1 MAIENVRK
9 YFKEKGITN
18 EILEFQDSTSTVEL
32 AAAALGV
39 EGARIAKSL
48 SFKEDDGAILVV
60 AAGDTKIDN
69 RKFKEEFGY
78 KAKML
83 SPDEVIEFTGHGIGG
98 VCPFGMA
105 KDINVYLDESMKRF
119 TTVFPACGSANSAV
133 ELTLEELYQYSGAVK
148 WVDVCKLKD
157 S

>member
-1 MAIENVRK
+1 MSIEDVRR

-18 EILEFQDSTSTVEL
+18 EILEFMDNTSTVEL
-32 AAAALGV
+32 AAATLGV

-48 SFKEDDGAILVV
+48 SFRDESGAILVV

-69 RKFKEEFGY
+69 RKFKEEFGV

-83 SPDEVIEFTGHGIGG
+83 SPDEVIEFTGHAIGG

-105 KDINVYLDESMKRF
+105 RDVNVYLDESMKRF
-119 TTVFPACGSANSAV
+119 NTVFPACGSANSAV
-133 ELTLEELYQYSGAVK
+133 ELTLEELYKYSGAVK

>member
-1 MAIENVRK
+1 MAIEDVRK
-9 YFKEKGITN
+9 YFEEKGITN

>member
-39 EGARIAKSL
+39 EGSRIAKSL
-48 SFKEDDGAILVV
+48 SFKEEEGAILVV